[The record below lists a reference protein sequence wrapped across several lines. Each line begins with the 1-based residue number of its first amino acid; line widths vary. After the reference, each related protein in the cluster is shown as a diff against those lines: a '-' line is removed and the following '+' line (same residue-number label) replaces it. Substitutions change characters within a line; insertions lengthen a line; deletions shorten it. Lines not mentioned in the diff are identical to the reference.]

1 MAEAPEDD
9 PFLPLTEDH
18 ANFVEKL
25 TELEATLD
33 EMMETREASEGNID
47 LLEEAIRFL
56 EEELLPHFDLE
67 ERVVLPALEAKVGRY
82 GSLVNVVEYE
92 HSEIR
97 REIGKLG
104 ESLAALKTK
113 RDGPHFPEIQEI
125 NRHGVFTIQFLSDHF
140 RKEKMSLF
148 PTARQEL
155 SQEELE
161 RIRSE
166 LRRA

>member
-1 MAEAPEDD
+1 MAKDAEDD
-9 PFLPLTEDH
+9 PFLSLTEDH
-18 ANFVEKL
+18 ANFVDKL

-33 EMMETREASEGNID
+33 EMMETREASEENID
-47 LLEEAIRFL
+47 LLDEAVRFL
-56 EEELLPHFDLE
+56 KEELLPHFDRE
-67 ERVVLPALEAKVGRY
+67 ERFLLPALEPKVGRY
-82 GSLVNVVEYE
+82 GSLVNVVAYE

-104 ESLAALKTK
+104 ESLAALKSK
-113 RDGPHFPEIQEI
+113 RGGPHFPEIQEI
-125 NRHGVFTIQFLSDHF
+125 NRHGIFTIQFLSDHF

-161 RIRSE
+161 QIRSG